1 MLLTLQLCQA
11 RTSAP
16 SRDNSLGA
24 VIEYTN
30 PLMYNMGVI
39 VDGAVVKSNKG
50 RVAVSLRVQPYGTF
64 ELYTEQVL
72 LCGEPTDALRHASG
86 PIVLVYKRV
95 AHEMIDG
102 VACHEFENVFH
113 IVPEDK

>member
-1 MLLTLQLCQA
+1 VVIA
-11 RTSAP
+11 Y
-16 SRDNSLGA
+16 DNPF
-24 VIEYTN
+24 I
-30 PLMYNMGVI
+30 YNMGII
-39 VDGAVVKSNKG
+39 VDGSVVKSSKG

-64 ELYTEQVL
+64 ELYTEEVL